1 MKSFHQFINEIKTI
15 SYPAAWKHK
24 VYHISK
30 KGKTMIANIGA
41 GRAVPINPGSG
52 AGDGGGGNGGE

>member
-15 SYPAAWKHK
+15 SYPAAKAHK
-24 VYHISK
+24 VYN
-30 KGKTMIANIGA
+30 KGKVTNIGA

-52 AGDGGGGNGGE
+52 AGDGGGGNGD

>member
-1 MKSFHQFINEIKTI
+1 MKTFTQFLNEIKTI

-24 VYHISK
+24 VYH
-30 KGKTMIANIGA
+30 KGRVTNIGA

-52 AGDGGGGNGGE
+52 AGDGGGGGNGD

>member
-15 SYPAAWKHK
+15 SYPAAKKHK
-24 VYHISK
+24 VYH
-30 KGKTMIANIGA
+30 GGRVTNVGA

-52 AGDGGGGNGGE
+52 AGDGGAEE